1 MKIAQLGDNMTDLGK
16 EMSYLV
22 SKRIDFTVMVPAGGY
37 IKLKFWRHN
46 LYHCEYFRAFDGS
59 FISRDLYT
67 DEKFTPAD
75 EERNPINELM
85 ASELAEE

>member
-1 MKIAQLGDNMTDLGK
+1 MKIAQLGNSMTDLGK
-16 EMSYLV
+16 EMSYLL
-22 SKRIDFTVMVPAGGY
+22 SKKIDFSVMVPAGGY

-59 FISRDLYT
+59 FILRDSYI

-75 EERNPINELM
+75 EERNAINELM
-85 ASELAEE
+85 ANELGCR

>member
-22 SKRIDFTVMVPAGGY
+22 SRKIDFSVMVPAGGY
-37 IKLKFWRHN
+37 IKLKFWRRN
-46 LYHCEYFRAFDGS
+46 LYHCEYFRVFDGS
-59 FISRDLYT
+59 FILRDSYT
-67 DEKFTPAD
+67 DEKFTPAESSEND
-75 EERNPINELM
+75 INDLM

>member
-1 MKIAQLGDNMTDLGK
+1 MKIAELGNNMTDLGK
-16 EMSYLV
+16 EMSYLL
-22 SKRIDFTVMVPAGGY
+22 SKKIDFSVMVPAGGY

-59 FISRDLYT
+59 FILRDSYT

-75 EERNPINELM
+75 SSEKTVNELM
-85 ASELAEE
+85 ANELGCR